1 MFLVPI
7 LKFLTA
13 YFAPV
18 LTYISELW
26 LWSNPTQVWKIAFGA
41 IIVLM
46 FDFFMNIHPFLLNV
60 CLQMRLEPFPRYRL
74 LVHLFELLAGKRE
87 TI

>member
-7 LKFLTA
+7 LKLLTA

-26 LWSNPTQVWKIAFGA
+26 LWSNPTQVWKITFGA

-46 FDFFMNIHPFLLNV
+46 FDFFYEHSSSSSK
-60 CLQMRLEPFPRYRL
+60 RLFANAARAISQ
-74 LVHLFELLAGKRE
+74 V
-87 TI
+87 